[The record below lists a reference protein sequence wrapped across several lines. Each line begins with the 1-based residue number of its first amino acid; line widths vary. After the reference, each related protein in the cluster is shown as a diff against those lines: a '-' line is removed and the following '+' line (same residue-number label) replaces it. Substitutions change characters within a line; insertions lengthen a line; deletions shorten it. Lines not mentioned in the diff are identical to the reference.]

1 MVGEKCTNNPPKRQN
16 VADGTWQ
23 EIAPKLLGFYAQNLP
38 THPEWKIKPDAE
50 LISTVRQILLK
61 QIGQRNA
68 EAGLYQT
75 CLSAWPVTGLI

>member
-1 MVGEKCTNNPPKRQN
+1 GTQRTYDVLKAYLMMTRPDKADEAWLAKNVLITWPTRQN

-50 LISTVRQILLK
+50 LIS
-61 QIGQRNA
+61 
-68 EAGLYQT
+68 
-75 CLSAWPVTGLI
+75 